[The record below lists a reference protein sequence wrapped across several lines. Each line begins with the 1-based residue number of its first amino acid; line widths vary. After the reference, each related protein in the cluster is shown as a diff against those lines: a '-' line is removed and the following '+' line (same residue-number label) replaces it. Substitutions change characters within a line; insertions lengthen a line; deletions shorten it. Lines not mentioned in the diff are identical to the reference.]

1 MTPFDIVLWQN
12 SLSIHQA
19 PFVKALQDHGLKVLV
34 VAEVGISAARAS
46 LGWSAIDYGAAE
58 VVTAPGEGELESIL
72 QRVKSPGTA
81 HIFSGI
87 DSYPLVT
94 RARRSVVEQPH
105 GHIFV
110 ASEPWDPRGARGL
123 LRAAKYK
130 RRLRQLHHVD
140 TLLCIGSLAR
150 TQFSS
155 LPGLGMRL
163 SDFAYFVEAAPGVP
177 LGPSRQERDNR
188 VKFLFTGSL
197 DSRKRPDHLLSR
209 LLELNS
215 PHWTL
220 DVVGNG
226 PLHDDVKRSAS
237 PHGDRVRVWGA
248 LPHAEIADRM
258 SHADVLVLPSA
269 HDGWGAVVSEAL
281 GAGTRVVVSN
291 AAGASD
297 LVTEERAG
305 TVYDHRIA
313 KALPAALEGA
323 IAAGPQ
329 TSDRRAAL
337 RAWSDER
344 FSARV
349 GAAYVMR
356 LLEEPHAAVEA
367 PWRERR

>member
-1 MTPFDIVLWQN
+1 MTHFDIALWQN

-19 PFVKALQDHGLKVLV
+19 PFVKALQDRGLKVLV
-34 VAEVGISAARAS
+34 VAEVGISAARKS

-58 VVTAPGEGELESIL
+58 VVTAPGEGELETLL
-72 QRVKSPGTA
+72 QRVRSSRTA
-81 HIFSGI
+81 HVFSGI

-94 RARRSVVEQPH
+94 RARRRVVDQPH

-123 LRAAKYK
+123 LRAAKYR
-130 RRLRQLHHVD
+130 RRLRQLQRVD
-140 TLLCIGSLAR
+140 TLLCIGGLAR
-150 TQFSS
+150 AQFSS
-155 LPGLGMRL
+155 VPGLGMRL
-163 SDFAYFVEAAPGVP
+163 SDFGYFVEPAPPLP
-177 LGPSRQERDNR
+177 LGPSRRERDDR
-188 VKFLFTGSL
+188 VKFLFVGSL

-209 LLELNS
+209 LLELDS

-226 PLHDDVKRSAS
+226 PLDDDVKRLAS

-248 LPHAEIADRM
+248 LPHTQIADQM
-258 SHADVLVLPSA
+258 SRADALVLPSA

-281 GAGTRVVVSN
+281 GAGTRVVVSD

-305 TVYDHRIA
+305 TVYDHRVA
-313 KALPAALEGA
+313 SSLPAALEEA
-323 IAAGPQ
+323 IAAGRQ
-329 TSDRRAAL
+329 TSHRRADL

-344 FSARV
+344 FSASA
-349 GAAYVMR
+349 GAAYVLR
-356 LLEEPHAAVEA
+356 LLEEPRAAVEA
-367 PWRERR
+367 PWRGRP